1 MGWGV
6 ARFGDQQLLTL
17 EGEQCV
23 LVKKTKVY
31 VTKKT
36 IPAIPAAQPR
46 FRPGFCFAIALARSQ
61 GKMQNNCDNVLHYP
75 PERPRSI
82 CSALEVLSQNF
93 SGITYV
99 WRTLCFKL
107 VS

>member
-23 LVKKTKVY
+23 LVKKNKGLCNQENNSSNT
-31 VTKKT
+31 T
-36 IPAIPAAQPR
+36 AQPR